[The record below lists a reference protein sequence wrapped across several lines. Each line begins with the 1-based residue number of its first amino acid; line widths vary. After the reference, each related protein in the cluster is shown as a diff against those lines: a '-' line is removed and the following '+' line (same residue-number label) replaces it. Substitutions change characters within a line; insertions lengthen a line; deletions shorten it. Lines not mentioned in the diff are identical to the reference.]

1 VAVVT
6 ISSVTV
12 LAALKVSGNAVVC
25 SAVLEVAIV
34 AWEVTMVVSEDVVV
48 NVIAAIVASVSSA
61 AAIEASGDVVV
72 ILMVPRA
79 AVME

>member
-12 LAALKVSGNAVVC
+12 LAALEVSGNAVVC